1 MSWVQ
6 RSPRDVATLMLN
18 ELFAGD
24 HRATAPAARSF
35 PLTEFQEVGARRAG
49 SILERWGGVLIADS
63 VGLGKTYIALAL
75 IEEALRAGTAVLVA
89 VPAALRSVWRGPLR
103 RLRARHPAI
112 PIHFVSHT
120 QLSRG
125 SYPTGLVGT
134 LGLVVVDEAH
144 RFRNPRTRRYAA
156 LSELRGRARL
166 ALLTATPVNNGLHD
180 LRHLLRLFATDDA
193 FVGLGVPSLAEVFDA
208 APDGGPGLGR
218 VVREVVVRRTRAMVR
233 ALPCSDTSARTH
245 VRFPHR
251 SPPRIVRFEDPRVAR
266 LAAAIAELELAPYT
280 LAGEYAPG
288 DGRRGDGRRGD
299 GRRGDG
305 PRGNGRFGRGRR
317 RDGAGEGVAALV
329 RLGLLK
335 RLESGSSALA
345 RSIQRQ
351 LSFSRAFRSALATG
365 RLLRP
370 GGPGGSRA
378 GSDLDP
384 LQLVLVDLVAERCPP
399 GLDPAPLLAT
409 VVRDSER
416 LVAMAR
422 LLDGPDPKLD
432 ALHRLLAGLA
442 PEKAVVFTEFR
453 DTAEQLWRGL
463 APSFAVARIDGGGAW
478 LGRHGAGRGAVI
490 ERFAP
495 RANGAAEPPTR
506 ERVDVLIVTDVLAE
520 GANLQD
526 ARHVICYDLPWN
538 PVRVMQRIGRVD
550 RLGSPHAEVVPHIF
564 LPATG
569 LEELLGLTRRLRD
582 KLGAIARSVGDDDG
596 GELLARLHEGGEAAA
611 SALTRMESR
620 DHDPV
625 ESLRTRWHA
634 GRQPAPPAGAA
645 GAHAERQQIPVAW
658 LRADGSPAPDRGL
671 AVVRFRGRPW
681 LVEVDATGDVRE
693 AGAAATD
700 LLARALDVE
709 GGAPCPA
716 QRLDDQA
723 RRTARYI
730 RAYFGAIA
738 AAARAPRPVRAGD
751 PAARLARTVRRT
763 MASPDVWAHP
773 GLISRA
779 DRILQRLDHPLP
791 AHALEQAQRMVG
803 ASPDCIAGIAEFL
816 DRMERLLGAIPEAP
830 SGHTRLGPA
839 LGNGPGEPGRSDLTI
854 VAMILIG

>member
-1 MSWVQ
+1 MAWVQ

-24 HRATAPAARSF
+24 DRATAPADRSF
-35 PLTEFQEVGARRAG
+35 PLTDFQEVGARRAR

-75 IEEALRAGTAVLVA
+75 IEEALRAGTAVLIA

-125 SYPTGLVGT
+125 SYPTGLLGT

-156 LSELRGRARL
+156 LSELRGHARM
-166 ALLTATPVNNGLHD
+166 ALLTATPVNNGLRD
-180 LRHLLRLFATDDA
+180 LRHLLRLFAADDA

-208 APDGGPGLGR
+208 TPDGGAGVGR

-233 ALPCSDTSARTH
+233 ALPCSDTSVRTN

-251 SPPRIVRFEDPRVAR
+251 SPPRIARFEDARVPR

-280 LAGEYAPG
+280 LAGEDARGGGP
-288 DGRRGDGRRGD
+288 RGDGLHVE
-299 GRRGDG
+299 
-305 PRGNGRFGRGRR
+305 GRFGRGRR

-335 RLESGSSALA
+335 RLESGSTALA

-351 LSFSRAFRSALATG
+351 LSFSRAFRSALAAG

-370 GGPGGSRA
+370 GGAGGSRA
-378 GSDLDP
+378 GGDLDP

-409 VVRDSER
+409 VERDSER

-432 ALHRLLAGLA
+432 ALRGLLAGLA

-495 RANGAAEPPTR
+495 RANGAAEPPAR

-520 GANLQD
+520 GTNLQD

-538 PVRVMQRIGRVD
+538 PVRLMQRIGRVD

-582 KLGAIARSVGDDDG
+582 KLGAIARSVGDDDDG
-596 GELLARLHEGGEAAA
+596 QLLARLHEGGDAAA

-620 DHDPV
+620 DHDPM

-634 GRQPAPPAGAA
+634 RRQPAPPAGLADTDTDS
-645 GAHAERQQIPVAW
+645 QQIPVAW
-658 LRADGSPAPDRGL
+658 LQAEGSPAPARGL
-671 AVVRFRGRPW
+671 AVVRFGGRPW
-681 LVEVDATGDVRE
+681 LVEVAATGDVRE
-693 AGAAATD
+693 AGAAASD
-700 LLARALDVE
+700 LLARALEVG

-716 QRLDDQA
+716 QRPDDQA
-723 RRTARYI
+723 RRTARDV
-730 RAYFGAIA
+730 RAYFGTIA
-738 AAARAPRPVRAGD
+738 AAARAPRPVRSGD
-751 PAARLARTVRRT
+751 PDANLARTVQRA

-773 GLISRA
+773 RLVARA

-791 AHALEQAQRMVG
+791 AHALEQARRLAG
-803 ASPDCIAGIAEFL
+803 ATPDCIAGIVEFL
-816 DRMERLLGAIPEAP
+816 DRMERLLGASPEAP
-830 SGHTRLGPA
+830 IGHTHPGPA
-839 LGNGPGEPGRSDLTI
+839 LGNGRGEPDRTDPTI

>member
-1 MSWVQ
+1 MAWVQ
-6 RSPRDVATLMLN
+6 RSPRDVATRMLN

-24 HRATAPAARSF
+24 ARAAAPADRSF
-35 PLTEFQEVGARRAG
+35 PLTDFQEVAARRAG

-75 IEEALRAGTAVLVA
+75 IEEALQTGTAVLVA

-103 RLRARHPAI
+103 RLRARHVAI

-125 SYPTGLVGT
+125 SYPAGMVGT
-134 LGLVVVDEAH
+134 LGLIVVDEAH

-156 LSELRGRARL
+156 LAELRGHARM
-166 ALLTATPVNNGLHD
+166 ALLTATPVNNSLHD
-180 LRHLLRLFATDDA
+180 LRHLLRLFAADDA
-193 FVGLGVPSLAEVFDA
+193 FVGLGVPSLADVFDA
-208 APDGGPGLGR
+208 APDADTGLGR
-218 VVREVVVRRTRAMVR
+218 VVREVVVRRTRALVR
-233 ALPCSDTSARTH
+233 ALPCSDTSPRPD
-245 VRFPHR
+245 VRFPR
-251 SPPRIVRFEDPRVAR
+251 RAPPRIVRFEDARVPR

-280 LAGEYAPG
+280 VAVEGRHG
-288 DGRRGDGRRGD
+288 DGRFGGSRGGG
-299 GRRGDG
+299 G
-305 PRGNGRFGRGRR
+305 R

-335 RLESGSSALA
+335 RLESGSTALA

-351 LSFSRAFRSALATG
+351 LSFSRAFRSALAAG

-378 GSDLDP
+378 GGDLDP

-399 GLDPAPLLAT
+399 GLDPAPLMAA
-409 VVRDSER
+409 VERDSER

-432 ALHRLLAGLA
+432 ALRRLLAGVA
-442 PEKAVVFTEFR
+442 PDKAVVFTEFR

-478 LGRHGAGRGAVI
+478 LGRHGAGRGAVV

-495 RANGAAEPPTR
+495 RANGAAEPPAR
-506 ERVDVLIVTDVLAE
+506 ERVDILIVTDVLAE
-520 GANLQD
+520 GTNLQD

-538 PVRVMQRIGRVD
+538 PVRLMQRIGRID

-582 KLGAIARSVGDDDG
+582 KLGAIARAVGDDDA

-611 SALTRMESR
+611 SALMRMESR
-620 DHDPV
+620 DLDPL
-625 ESLRTRWHA
+625 ESLRTRWHSR
-634 GRQPAPPAGAA
+634 RQPAPRAGAA
-645 GAHAERQQIPVAW
+645 GADTESQQISVAW
-658 LRADGSPAPDRGL
+658 LQTEGSPAPVRGL
-671 AVVRFRGRPW
+671 AVVRYYGRPW
-681 LVEVDATGDVRE
+681 LVEVDAAGAVRD
-693 AGAAATD
+693 AGAAAAD
-700 LLARALDVE
+700 LLASALEV
-709 GGAPCPA
+709 GGETPCPA
-716 QRLDDQA
+716 QRPEDHA
-723 RRTARYI
+723 RRTVRDI
-730 RAYFGAIA
+730 RAYFGTTA
-738 AAARAPRPVRAGD
+738 AAARAPRPVRTGD
-751 PAARLARTVRRT
+751 PAAQLARTVRRA

-773 GLISRA
+773 GLVARA
-779 DRILQRLDHPLP
+779 DRILQRLDRPLP
-791 AHALEQAQRMVG
+791 ADALEQARRLVR
-803 ASPDCIAGIAEFL
+803 ATPDSMAGIVGFL
-816 DRMERLLGAIPEAP
+816 DRMERLLEAGPEAP
-830 SGHTRLGPA
+830 IRDTHPGPA
-839 LGNGPGEPGRSDLTI
+839 SGNGRGEPGRSDPTI